1 MSIHFRGES
10 LFMLCMYVVYCVV
23 LHFNPQLERWAQ
35 TLPVPCKNIAREEA
49 SGLVS
54 YKTLEEEKKR
64 NSYGSPDKSI
74 DNLEQVDMS
83 SLSGPALN
91 QAPTNA
97 NYANQNMTAVN
108 QQEYYRP
115 KEPDPNNIVNPLEK
129 PVDGSLYQQAKWAIV
144 YPIHY
149 MARKTM
155 PDCKSE
161 KYKNWYPFTF
171 LISMIWISFYSY
183 FMTTNKNILTGST
196 LNIPDTVMGL
206 TFVAAGVSVPD
217 ALSSIAVLKEGYG
230 DMAVSN
236 AVGSNVFDIL
246 VCLGLPWF
254 IQTAII
260 KPGSHVNVISKGNK
274 CPRLLNKH
282 YLITY
287 CVSNPSLME

>member
-1 MSIHFRGES
+1 M
-10 LFMLCMYVVYCVV
+10 
-23 LHFNPQLERWAQ
+23 
-35 TLPVPCKNIAREEA
+35 
-49 SGLVS
+49 
-54 YKTLEEEKKR
+54 
-64 NSYGSPDKSI
+64 
-74 DNLEQVDMS
+74 
-83 SLSGPALN
+83 
-91 QAPTNA
+91 
-97 NYANQNMTAVN
+97 
-108 QQEYYRP
+108 P
-115 KEPDPNNIVNPLEK
+115 KQYN
-129 PVDGSLYQQAKWAIV
+129 GSLYQQAKWAIV

-183 FMTTNKNILTGST
+183 FMVWMITIIGST

-260 KPGSHVNVISKGNK
+260 KPGSHVNVISKGLTYSTLS
-274 CPRLLNKH
+274 LLSTVVFLVGATHMNGWKLDRRYGIILMIW
-282 YLITY
+282 YLIFISFASMY
-287 CVSNPSLME
+287 ELNVFGPLNPPECLSKY